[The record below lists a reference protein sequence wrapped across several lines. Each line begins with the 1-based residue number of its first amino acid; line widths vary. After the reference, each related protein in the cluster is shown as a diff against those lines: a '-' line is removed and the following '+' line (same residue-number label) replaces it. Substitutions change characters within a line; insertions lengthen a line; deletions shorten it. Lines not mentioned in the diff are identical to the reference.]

1 MGKSFEDLFQIL
13 SHDMKEIF
21 SLILKSLFILTIKIK
36 DSEDI
41 SYIKPYFKLNKRIKS
56 LI

>member
-13 SHDMKEIF
+13 SHDMKGIS
-21 SLILKSLFILTIKIK
+21 SLIQKSLFILTIKNK
-36 DSEDI
+36 DFED
-41 SYIKPYFKLNKRIKS
+41 SSCNKPYFKLNKRIKL

>member
-1 MGKSFEDLFQIL
+1 
-13 SHDMKEIF
+13 MKEIF

-41 SYIKPYFKLNKRIKS
+41 SCIKPYFKLNKRIKS